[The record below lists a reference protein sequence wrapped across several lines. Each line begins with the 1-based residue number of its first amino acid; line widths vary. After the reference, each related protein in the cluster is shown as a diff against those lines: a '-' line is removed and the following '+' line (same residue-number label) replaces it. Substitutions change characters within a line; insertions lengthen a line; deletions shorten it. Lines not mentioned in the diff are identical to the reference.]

1 MISKPKR
8 SNRVSRVH
16 EKRVRYEV
24 MYPAIR
30 LGGKWLLRHC
40 QIGVGDEYTV
50 TEVAN
55 QIILT
60 FNHNHNVS
68 NS

>member
-40 QIGVGDEYTV
+40 QIGDEYTV